1 MRIQSYA
8 VLVAVAAVAIGCG
21 GGKGNK
27 NANQPVQCPPGQVF
41 DGQYCVMAQPAAPP
55 TTAPSPTTPTAP
67 PTAAPTT
74 QPQQGP
80 GPVDQ
85 LPGLVQAHVASGAQ
99 PLGNPATGTVGGGQ
113 QIEVPVQ
120 ANPGQCYT
128 AVAAGGPGVQELE
141 VTMEYVSPVPGT
153 SPVLAVDKDQG
164 PTAVMA
170 PQPNCYKWALPMGA
184 PVKVVV
190 KATAGAGQA
199 AVQVFVK

>member
-1 MRIQSYA
+1 MRILYYA
-8 VLVAVAAVAIGCG
+8 VPIALAAMAVGCG
-21 GGKGNK
+21 GGKNK

-41 DGQYCVMAQPAAPP
+41 DGQYCVMAQATAQP
-55 TTAPSPTTPTAP
+55 TTAPPPTAP
-67 PTAAPTT
+67 TAQPTTAPTAASQAPA
-74 QPQQGP
+74 
-80 GPVDQ
+80 PVDQ
-85 LPGLVQAHVASGAQ
+85 LPALIQAHVVSGAQ
-99 PLGNPATGTVGGGQ
+99 PLGAPVTGPVGGGQ
-113 QIEVPVQ
+113 QLEVPVQ

-199 AVQVFVK
+199 AAQVFVK

>member
-1 MRIQSYA
+1 MRILFYA
-8 VLVAVAAVAIGCG
+8 VPIGLAAMAIGCG
-21 GGKGNK
+21 GKDKK
-27 NANQPVQCPPGQVF
+27 NANQPAQCPPGQVF
-41 DGQYCVMAQPAAPP
+41 DGQYCVMAQPTAQP
-55 TTAPSPTTPTAP
+55 TTAPPPTAQ
-67 PTAAPTT
+67 PTAAPTA
-74 QPQQGP
+74 QPEQGP
-80 GPVDQ
+80 APVEQ
-85 LPGLVQAHVASGAQ
+85 LPALIQAHVVSGAQ
-99 PLGNPATGTVGGGQ
+99 PLGAPATGPVGGGK

-153 SPVLAVDKDQG
+153 SPVLAIDKDQG

-184 PVKVVV
+184 PVKVIV

>member
-1 MRIQSYA
+1 MRISTYS
-8 VLVAVAAVAIGCG
+8 LPVAALLVLGACG
-21 GGKGNK
+21 GNKNK

-41 DGQYCVMAQPAAPP
+41 DGQYCVMAQPPPPPP
-55 TTAPSPTTPTAP
+55 TNPTAP
-67 PTAAPTT
+67 PPTATPTT
-74 QPQQGP
+74 PPPTTTQGP
-80 GPVDQ
+80 SPAEQ
-85 LPGLVQAHVASGAQ
+85 LPALIQAHVVSGAQ
-99 PLGNPATGTVGGGQ
+99 PLGAPVVGPVGSGQ
-113 QIEVPVQ
+113 QLEVPVQ

-184 PVKVVV
+184 PVKVMVR
-190 KATAGAGQA
+190 APAGAGQA

>member
-1 MRIQSYA
+1 MRIITYA
-8 VLVAVAAVAIGCG
+8 IPVALAALATAC
-21 GGKGNK
+21 GKGNK
-27 NANQPVQCPPGQVF
+27 DPNHPVQCPPGQVF
-41 DGQYCVMAQPAAPP
+41 DGQYCVMAQNTAAPP
-55 TTAPSPTTPTAP
+55 PPTAP
-67 PTAAPTT
+67 PPTTT
-74 QPQQGP
+74 QPPQGAA
-80 GPVDQ
+80 PVEQ
-85 LPGLVQAHVASGAQ
+85 LPQLVQAHVASGAQ
-99 PLGNPATGTVGGGQ
+99 PLGAPVAGPVGGGQ
-113 QIEVPVQ
+113 QLEVPVQ

-184 PVKVVV
+184 PVKVIV
-190 KATAGAGQA
+190 KAPVGAGQA

>member
-1 MRIQSYA
+1 MRFFVYA
-8 VLVAVAAVAIGCG
+8 VPVVVAALMLGGCG
-21 GGKGNK
+21 RNKK

-41 DGQYCVMAQPAAPP
+41 DGQYCVMAQS
-55 TTAPSPTTPTAP
+55 TAPVPTMQ

-74 QPQQGP
+74 APTTAPTAEPQGP
-80 GPVDQ
+80 APVDQ
-85 LPGLVQAHVASGAQ
+85 LPALVQAHVTSGAQ
-99 PLGNPATGTVGGGQ
+99 PLGAPVTGPVGGGQ
-113 QIEVPVQ
+113 QLEVPVQ

-141 VTMEYVSPVPGT
+141 VSMQYVSPVPGT

-190 KATAGAGQA
+190 RATAGAGQA